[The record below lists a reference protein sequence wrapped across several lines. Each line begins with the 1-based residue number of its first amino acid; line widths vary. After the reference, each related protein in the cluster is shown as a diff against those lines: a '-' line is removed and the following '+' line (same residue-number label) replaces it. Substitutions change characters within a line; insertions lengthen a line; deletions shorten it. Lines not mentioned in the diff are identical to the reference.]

1 MMGNVLRFWF
11 LAELLIYKTI
21 YSFRSQCHIFRFGNI
36 AYCYEID
43 RFLTKTLLI
52 FARSAYSLTKT
63 LPIVA
68 RLAYSWPKH
77 RDWHFEVKKGGPGW
91 LFWFPRVFTDPTRV
105 PPGFHRGVRAMDWP
119 LPGRVWEVS
128 GRGPLSVTESFYRKR
143 RKGRH
148 KDVPRGTPTRSTARR
163 ASADPSAPCGASTA
177 DPV

>member
-21 YSFRSQCHIFRFGNI
+21 LLFWWRISIALEFRSQCHIFRFGNI

-43 RFLTKTLLI
+43 IFLTKTLLI
-52 FARSAYSLTKT
+52 VARS
-63 LPIVA
+63 
-68 RLAYSWPKH
+68 AYSWPKH

-105 PPGFHRGVRAMDWP
+105 PPGFHRGSTRVPPGFHRGSTRVPPGFHRGVRAMDWP

-143 RKGRH
+143 RT
-148 KDVPRGTPTRSTARR
+148 VR
-163 ASADPSAPCGASTA
+163 ALKIDP
-177 DPV
+177 